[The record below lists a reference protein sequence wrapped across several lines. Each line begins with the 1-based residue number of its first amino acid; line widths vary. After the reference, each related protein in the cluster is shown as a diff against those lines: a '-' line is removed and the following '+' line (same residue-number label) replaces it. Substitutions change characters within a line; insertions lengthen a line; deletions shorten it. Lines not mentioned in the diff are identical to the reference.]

1 MKTGS
6 LYIDGSDAWLTYG
19 AFVVEGGWTSLVC
32 MPPLKAV
39 ESNDWQEEDGI
50 EVDLSAPVLDT
61 REVEIPFAFCGLYA
75 RPFALLDVLADGAYH
90 TFRCA
95 EIGRTFRLRLVSQP
109 SHAGVRNLELVKLKF
124 ADDFP
129 LDGYT
134 YADPQTSIVQAYD
147 YLVDDAPLSRYGV
160 RVLRG
165 TMANIRKCADVKE
178 ALLRN
183 IGTQSGTTY
192 DGGAAVHFASK
203 EVKVLCLLRAASLDE
218 LWRNYDALLY
228 DLTQPDERTLY
239 VSEMEETFHFYY
251 KSCSV
256 TAFYPCD
263 AQKWLEFT
271 LTLVFTNE
279 VRSTDDDTLLATEDG
294 TLAWTED
301 SDSAVEMLPDR
312 FGWPTL
318 RMAASSAMRL
328 TGARTFR
335 FNN

>member
-32 MPPLKAV
+32 MPPLKDV
-39 ESNDWQEEDGI
+39 ESNNWQEEDGV

-61 REVEIPFAFCGLYA
+61 REVEISFAFCGLYA
-75 RPFALLDVLADGAYH
+75 RPFALLDVLADRAYH

-95 EIGRTFRLRLVSQP
+95 EIGRTLRLRLINQP
-109 SHAGVRNLELVKLKF
+109 SHSGVRNLEFVKLKF

-129 LDGYT
+129 LSGYT
-134 YADPQTSIVQAYD
+134 YIAPQTSISQAYD
-147 YLVDDAPLSRYGV
+147 YLVDGEPLSRYGV

-165 TMANIRKCADVKE
+165 TLANIRKCADVKE

-183 IGTQSGTTY
+183 IGTQSGATY
-192 DGGAAVHFASK
+192 DGSAAVHFSSK
-203 EVKVLCLLRAASLDE
+203 DVKVSCLLRAATLDE
-218 LWRNYDALLY
+218 MWRNYDALLY
-228 DLTQPDERTLY
+228 DLSRPEERTLY
-239 VSEMEETFHFYY
+239 VSEMEDAFRFYY

-271 LTLVFTNE
+271 LTLVFTSE
-279 VRSTDDDTLLATEDG
+279 VRCTDEEVLLAAEDG
-294 TLAWTED
+294 PLAWTED
-301 SDSAVEMLPDR
+301 SDSAVEMLPNR

-318 RMAASSAMRL
+318 RMAATSAMRL
-328 TGARTFR
+328 TGARTLR